1 MMGKENNQPRLI
13 MVTGLPGTGKT
24 TFAKAL
30 AQHLNAQHLNTDI
43 LRTEME
49 LRGQYDNEVKSKV
62 YEALQHKTQ
71 QFLKEGIS
79 VVVDGT
85 FYRLELRQPYN
96 KLAKHTGIPIHWL
109 LITAPE
115 ALIRERV
122 SKKRKYSEADFEVY
136 QKIKNSWEPFKSKVL
151 KINSTAISLMI
162 QQAEIHFQQ

>member
-1 MMGKENNQPRLI
+1 MDKENNQPQLI

-43 LRTEME
+43 LRTEMG
-49 LRGQYDNEVKSKV
+49 LRGQYDDEIKSKV
-62 YEALQHKTQ
+62 YKALQHRTQ
-71 QFLKEGIS
+71 QLLKEGVS

-85 FYRLELRQPYN
+85 FYRLELRQPYDE
-96 KLAKHTGIPIHWL
+96 LAQHTGVPIHWL

-115 ALIRERV
+115 AIIKERV

-136 QKIKNSWEPFKSKVL
+136 QKIKNSWEPFNIKALVIHSTT
-151 KINSTAISLMI
+151 INLMI
-162 QQAEIHFQQ
+162 QQAEIYFQQ